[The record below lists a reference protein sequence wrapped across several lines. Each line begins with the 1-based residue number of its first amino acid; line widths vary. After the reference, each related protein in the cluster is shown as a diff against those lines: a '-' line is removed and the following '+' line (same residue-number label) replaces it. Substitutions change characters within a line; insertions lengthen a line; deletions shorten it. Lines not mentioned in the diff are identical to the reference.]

1 MEQKEITITLTKD
14 ADISKAVSKA
24 FNQNK
29 KKQNI
34 PIKVSKQQENGVEEG
49 KLMSS
54 IGEFRGIAG

>member
-24 FNQNK
+24 FHPNK

-34 PIKVSKQQENGVEEG
+34 PIKASKQQENGVEEG
-49 KLMSS
+49 KLISS